1 MKNIS
6 EIVNGVTSKHSAIAH
21 RPTKNVE
28 QIAKLNTVSTN
39 QKKIATSTD
48 PRGAILKMTSTKVGK
63 LILKASIL
71 SKSEMQMTLERICSS
86 GVRQN
91 QDLTR
96 LSMTL

>member
-1 MKNIS
+1 MKS
-6 EIVNGVTSKHSAIAH
+6 TSKTVNGVTSKHSAIAH
-21 RPTKNVE
+21 RPTKNAE

-48 PRGAILKMTSTKVGK
+48 PRGAIPKMTLTKVGK
-63 LILKASIL
+63 PILKASIL
-71 SKSEMQMTLERICSS
+71 SKSEMQMTLEKKCSS
-86 GVRQN
+86 GVRQS